1 MRHERVLQGYSDR
14 GVAQCFHSPQ
24 PNHPMRCLNPLCAAQ
39 LGRWL
44 AALFLVTA
52 ALQGS
57 FVLAAPRDVRVGV
70 YENEPKIF
78 KGPSGQPSGILG
90 DLLAEMAQREQWKLV
105 PVQCEWQQCLDA
117 LKAGTIDLMPDVAF
131 NESRDVLFDFH
142 KIPALLSWSQIY
154 KRSGVQINSAL
165 DLKDKRIAVLEGSI
179 QKTYLTDLLK
189 GFGLAAIFV
198 QVSTFQQGFE
208 SVASGG
214 ADAAAVNRFYGDQ
227 NAPRYRLESTP
238 ILFQPAKLF
247 YATTAGKNP
256 DLLAAIDTY
265 LEQWGSQPD
274 SPYHLILKRWMEAPP
289 KFSVPRYIW
298 LGLSALLFL
307 FVASMAVVVLLRRE
321 VSKKTQSLRASEDK
335 LATILNS
342 VEAYI
347 YIKGPDLRYEYV
359 NRKVSELFCAEP
371 AQIVGQSD
379 AAFFDAPTVEKIRF
393 NDQQV
398 LQDGLR
404 VEAEEVNRSA
414 DGSHVR
420 TFLSVKLPLRRDD
433 GTIYALCGISTDI
446 TAHKQAEEAIHQL
459 AYFDPLTKLPNRR
472 LLLEH
477 MQAALASS
485 ERRNDCGALLFVDVD
500 NFKDLNDTLGHHVGD
515 ILLQQMAQRLGGC
528 TRSQDTVARQ
538 GGDEFVVMLQSLGT
552 HMDES
557 ALQARQVAEKIVQRL
572 SEPYQL
578 EGKEFKSSV
587 SLGVA
592 MFSGKVMGQDD
603 LLKQA
608 DLAMYRAKADGRN
621 RVSFFDPQMQAQVK
635 ERTALEADLRVGIAQ
650 SQFVLHYQ
658 PQFRFDGIQIGVEAL
673 VRWNHPQRG
682 LVAPSVFIPVAESS
696 GLILPLGQWILLQA
710 CQQAVT
716 WSVDPAKAQWVV
728 SINVSARQFR
738 QPGFVQQVR
747 EALES
752 AGAQAHHI
760 ELELTESQLVDD
772 VGGVVEKMTALK
784 ELGVRISLDDFGTG
798 YSSLSMLKNLPLDQL
813 KIDQSFVRDLRVD
826 AQDRSIVRAI
836 LTLGESLGLRV
847 IAEGVETEVQRGIL
861 LELGCSYFQGYLL
874 GRPAPAD

>member
-1 MRHERVLQGYSDR
+1 M
-14 GVAQCFHSPQ
+14 
-24 PNHPMRCLNPLCAAQ
+24 
-39 LGRWL
+39 
-44 AALFLVTA
+44 
-52 ALQGS
+52 
-57 FVLAAPRDVRVGV
+57 
-70 YENEPKIF
+70 
-78 KGPSGQPSGILG
+78 
-90 DLLAEMAQREQWKLV
+90 
-105 PVQCEWQQCLDA
+105 
-117 LKAGTIDLMPDVAF
+117 
-131 NESRDVLFDFH
+131 
-142 KIPALLSWSQIY
+142 
-154 KRSGVQINSAL
+154 
-165 DLKDKRIAVLEGSI
+165 
-179 QKTYLTDLLK
+179 LT
-189 GFGLAAIFV
+189 
-198 QVSTFQQGFE
+198 S
-208 SVASGG
+208 
-214 ADAAAVNRFYGDQ
+214 
-227 NAPRYRLESTP
+227 
-238 ILFQPAKLF
+238 
-247 YATTAGKNP
+247 
-256 DLLAAIDTY
+256 
-265 LEQWGSQPD
+265 
-274 SPYHLILKRWMEAPP
+274 
-289 KFSVPRYIW
+289 
-298 LGLSALLFL
+298 L
-307 FVASMAVVVLLRRE
+307 FV
-321 VSKKTQSLRASEDK
+321 T
-335 LATILNS
+335 
-342 VEAYI
+342 
-347 YIKGPDLRYEYV
+347 
-359 NRKVSELFCAEP
+359 
-371 AQIVGQSD
+371 
-379 AAFFDAPTVEKIRF
+379 
-393 NDQQV
+393 
-398 LQDGLR
+398 
-404 VEAEEVNRSA
+404 
-414 DGSHVR
+414 
-420 TFLSVKLPLRRDD
+420 
-433 GTIYALCGISTDI
+433 
-446 TAHKQAEEAIHQL
+446 
-459 AYFDPLTKLPNRR
+459 
-472 LLLEH
+472 
-477 MQAALASS
+477 
-485 ERRNDCGALLFVDVD
+485 
-500 NFKDLNDTLGHHVGD
+500 
-515 ILLQQMAQRLGGC
+515 
-528 TRSQDTVARQ
+528 SQ
-538 GGDEFVVMLQSLGT
+538 
-552 HMDES
+552 
-557 ALQARQVAEKIVQRL
+557 
-572 SEPYQL
+572 
-578 EGKEFKSSV
+578 KSSI